1 MAVEIADPRTF
12 PQQGD
17 AAFSPQL
24 ELAAASLE
32 ATGTVRAAE
41 LDQTLTDDLARA
53 LRSGDA
59 SWLVRLFAAA
69 PSAAIGRHLWRRLL
83 AAWKLASRND
93 GEHGIAVTLFA
104 LPIVIVAARRS
115 EAGPAA
121 IDAVLPG
128 SDRVA
133 ALLQEHGALAGNRN
147 FGLGNALVAA
157 EMLDLP
163 QLPELLS
170 WTRLPDPRAATR
182 ALSPAPI
189 PIAAAGEG
197 VHLRFLFGTA
207 VAAPG
212 ADLLADAQVGAW
224 GIALAQELARQLAA
238 PEISLLAL
246 PRAPRAPPTG
256 LHEGRA
262 AQREVGAHLFTSNAI
277 RRLRAAVGEPSAVVS
292 AHRSP
297 TAAGGGELRLSISSA
312 FDAAQAEGFRC
323 PLFIGE
329 RAGDVAAMLV
339 DLLRACRVADVH
351 VLPGVYPD
359 RDAETGLV
367 LLFKPES
374 LPQARNTAIQ

>member
-1 MAVEIADPRTF
+1 MGVEIADPRTF
-12 PQQGD
+12 PEQGD

-32 ATGTVRAAE
+32 ATGTARAAE
-41 LDQTLTDDLARA
+41 LDQALTGDLTRP

-69 PSAAIGRHLWRRLL
+69 PSAAVGRHLWRRLL
-83 AAWKLASRND
+83 VAWDVASRGN
-93 GEHGIAVTLFA
+93 GEHALAVTLFA
-104 LPIVIVAARRS
+104 LPVVIVAARRS
-115 EAGPAA
+115 ETGPGA

-128 SDRVA
+128 VDRAVA
-133 ALLQEHGALAGNRN
+133 ILREHGALAGNRN
-147 FGLGNALVAA
+147 FGLGDALVSADA
-157 EMLDLP
+157 LDLP
-163 QLPELLS
+163 RLPELLS
-170 WTRLPDPRAATR
+170 WTRLPDPSAAAR

-189 PIAAAGEG
+189 QIAATEG

-207 VAAPG
+207 VAAPD
-212 ADLLADAQVGAW
+212 ADLLVESQVGPW
-224 GIALAQELARQLAA
+224 GMALARELARQLAA
-238 PEISLLAL
+238 PEVSLLAL
-246 PRAPRAPPTG
+246 PRAPRAP
-256 LHEGRA
+256 LAALQEGRA
-262 AQREVGAHLFTSNAI
+262 AQREVGAHLFASSAL
-277 RRLRAAVGEPSAVVS
+277 RRLRATVGEPSAVVS

-312 FDAAQAEGFRC
+312 FDPARAEGFRC

-329 RAGDVAAMLV
+329 RASDVAAMLV

-359 RDAETGLV
+359 RDVETGLV